1 MIQNDLVHVWGL
13 DFSLQCCVQGE
24 MDMSK
29 LVGEQ
34 VRDRCQYEWSLYANH
49 WRMADKKQKLENEAN
64 EKEQT

>member
-1 MIQNDLVHVWGL
+1 
-13 DFSLQCCVQGE
+13 